1 MNHKN
6 VWRTKEKACKSRA
19 RGFSIREN
27 AVYCFPNTIV
37 SGNNAFYEKI
47 WFTMQ

>member
-1 MNHKN
+1 MFEEQKKKLVNLEPEDS
-6 VWRTKEKACKSRA
+6 VLS
-19 RGFSIREN
+19 EN